1 MESASF
7 GTYELVVFVLEISL
21 VRKELSGR
29 EQFSQRPVITG
40 KCCLFGTQ

>member
-21 VRKELSGR
+21 VRCAHLCD
-29 EQFSQRPVITG
+29 F
-40 KCCLFGTQ
+40 